1 MSDPG
6 ERPPKIFLTG
16 KVGVGKTTIL
26 TKVIG
31 ALKTGAG
38 GFVTERVLASPGPA
52 ASVSAVPS
60 RARAGSRRPGLGV
73 VGFSIRDLAT
83 GRTAPIARFEECGAL
98 RPHPEGFETVGVAA
112 IETALEPGPRP
123 GRGRPPPVG
132 LIVMD
137 ELGFLEK
144 DAPRFQAAVFRALS
158 GPLPVIGVLKDTDA
172 PAGPSGPDNPFLQTV
187 KASGVLLL
195 RVTEKNRA
203 EVERRALAILSA
215 RKSAPPP

>member
-26 TKVIG
+26 TRVIC
-31 ALKTGAG
+31 ALKMRAC
-38 GFVTERVLASPGPA
+38 GFVTERVFAAHGPA
-52 ASVSAVPS
+52 ASVSAIPS
-60 RARAGSRRPGLGV
+60 HARADSRRPGLEV

-83 GRTAPIARFEECGAL
+83 GQTAPIARFEERGAL
-98 RPHPEGFETVGVAA
+98 RPHPQGFETVGVGA

-123 GRGRPPPVG
+123 GRGGPPPVG

-144 DAPRFQAAVFRALS
+144 NAPRFQAAVFRALA

-172 PAGPSGPDNPFLQTV
+172 PSGPSGPANAFLEKV
-187 KASGVLLL
+187 RASGVLLL
-195 RVTEKNRA
+195 RVTEKNRE
-203 EVERRALAILSA
+203 EVERKALAMLSA